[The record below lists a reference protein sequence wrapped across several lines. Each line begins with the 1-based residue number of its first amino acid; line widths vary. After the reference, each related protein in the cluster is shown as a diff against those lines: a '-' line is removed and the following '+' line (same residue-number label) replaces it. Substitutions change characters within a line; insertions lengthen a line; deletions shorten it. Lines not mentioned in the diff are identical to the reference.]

1 MHDTEESSD
10 RASIDNDGT
19 SLSES
24 NEKARKSQTGYE
36 WRNGAS
42 LCLYAAAA
50 ILFLNILLTIIA
62 ASRAQQSSR
71 SFEAETI
78 LEGSCAKAKRW
89 STGFHILIN
98 VLGTILLGASNYCM
112 QCLSAPS
119 RRDVDRVHA
128 HGKWLDIGTPS
139 VTNLRVMSWMQI
151 IIWCLLVLTSL
162 PFHVLYNAAVFSALS
177 SNAYGVVAVPP
188 DGRIGSANST
198 TGACYKGLMGKDVGQ
213 VQMMYQEKELEFLS
227 KEDCIKAYGVA
238 FLSNRRTLLLVTN
251 NNSVSSPG
259 LFVGIGSPPAPVN
272 ENQDPFD
279 WMCSGPGSDLHGDF
293 GSGTTQCLQSALLK
307 HVNDWSVS
315 AEPFSYN
322 DIVVTGTDFAFTG
335 WNYSDLRY
343 SSLPPFML
351 LDIMALG
358 AFLRL
363 QAPSNTVN
371 DTLGFIQSQSWKNPS
386 FESQLNVY
394 MSDSVCATYSR
405 TLPVLSSQN
414 YPVDY
419 CLSEK
424 VEERCR
430 VMYSAAICLLVIVC
444 NAIKVVCILFTI
456 RLRRKELF
464 FTVGDAIASFMK
476 YPDRTTLGRCWVD
489 QKKAKSV
496 FAKPGP
502 VESRM
507 LPPRGRWHHA
517 VGRRRWTLSVTWCLV
532 CLACGAIVTA
542 IAYTGV
548 VEYLPNASISTVW
561 SLGFSE
567 TRPETMI
574 RYLTT
579 YNLVAMVVL
588 SNTPQV
594 ILSSLYYLVNS
605 ILTCMLAS
613 AEYTSYSVRR
623 QYLRVSWPEGQQRS
637 TYFLSLPYAFSIP
650 TMAISA
656 TLHWLLSESIF
667 YVRIYQYDP
676 VGILDETETIST
688 CGISPIA
695 MIFTLSLAGLALAIL
710 AGLGFKRF
718 PAQMPLAGNC
728 SLAISA
734 ACHPPLDGEDA
745 ALRPL
750 MWGEV
755 VISGAPVNQGGVIP
769 GEESREE
776 PGEEGRLEEEVF
788 RDNVEL
794 EERSLLPL
802 MEGQGASIFH
812 CCFTSR
818 EVEEPVSM
826 RLYV

>member
-1 MHDTEESSD
+1 MHNTEETSD

-19 SLSES
+19 SLFKS

-42 LCLYAAAA
+42 ICLHAAAA
-50 ILFLNILLTIIA
+50 ILVLNILLTIIA

-78 LEGSCAKAKRW
+78 FEGSCAKAKRW

-112 QCLSAPS
+112 QCLNAPS
-119 RRDVDRVHA
+119 RKDVDRVHA

-139 VTNLRVMSWMQI
+139 VTNLRVMSWVQI

-177 SNAYGVVAVPP
+177 SNAYGIVVVPP

-213 VQMMYQEKELEFLS
+213 VQTMYQEKELEFLS
-227 KEDCIKAYGVA
+227 KEDCIKTYGVA

-259 LFVGIGSPPAPVN
+259 LLVGIGSLPAPVN
-272 ENQDPFD
+272 DNQNPFD
-279 WMCSGPGSDLHGDF
+279 WMCSGPRSDLHGDF

-315 AEPFSYN
+315 AEPFSYS

-335 WNYSDLRY
+335 WNYTELQY
-343 SSLPPFML
+343 SSSPP

-358 AFLRL
+358 AFLRSK
-363 QAPSNTVN
+363 APFNTVN
-371 DTLGFIQSQSWKNPS
+371 DTLGFIQSQSWNNPS

-394 MSDSVCATYSR
+394 MSDSLCATYSR
-405 TLPVLSSQN
+405 TLPVLSPQYYS
-414 YPVDY
+414 VDY

-430 VMYSAAICLLVIVC
+430 VMYSPAICLLVIVC

-456 RLRRKELF
+456 RLRRKELL
-464 FTVGDAIASFMK
+464 FTVGDAIASFME

-489 QKKAKSV
+489 RKKAK
-496 FAKPGP
+496 
-502 VESRM
+502 
-507 LPPRGRWHHA
+507 
-517 VGRRRWTLSVTWCLV
+517 CLV
-532 CLACGAIVTA
+532 CLTFGGAIVTA
-542 IAYTGV
+542 IAYNSV
-548 VEYLPNASISTVW
+548 VNYLPNARISTVW

-567 TRPETMI
+567 ARPETML
-574 RYLTT
+574 RSLAT
-579 YNLVAMVVL
+579 YNLLAMVVL

-594 ILSSLYYLVNS
+594 ILSSLYYLING

-656 TLHWLLSESIF
+656 ILHWLLSESIF
-667 YVRIYQYDP
+667 YVRIYQYDAA
-676 VGILDETETIST
+676 GTLDETNTIST

-695 MIFTLSLAGLALAIL
+695 MIFTLSLAGLALVIL
-710 AGLGFKRF
+710 AGLAFKRF
-718 PAQMPLAGNC
+718 PPRMPLAGNC

-734 ACHPPLDGEDA
+734 ACHPPLGDEDA
-745 ALRPL
+745 ALKPL

-755 VISGAPVNQGGVIP
+755 VISGASGKQAKVTKHHKKKKKKKKGLIGNLQRKMVYIKLARP
-769 GEESREE
+769 GFQENLS
-776 PGEEGRLEEEVF
+776 
-788 RDNVEL
+788 
-794 EERSLLPL
+794 SL
-802 MEGQGASIFH
+802 
-812 CCFTSR
+812 C
-818 EVEEPVSM
+818 
-826 RLYV
+826 Y